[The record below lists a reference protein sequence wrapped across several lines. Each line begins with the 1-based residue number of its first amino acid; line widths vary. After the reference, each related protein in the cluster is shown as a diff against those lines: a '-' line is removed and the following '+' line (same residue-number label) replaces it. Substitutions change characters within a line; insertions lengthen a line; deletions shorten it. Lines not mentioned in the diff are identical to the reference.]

1 MPEAGRGN
9 GVGLKLGSQR
19 ATRLLQSDQ
28 NKALVCPPRLHL
40 RDRQAIKTAAAGLL
54 VQAVGYASRLAIIPL
69 SLALLG
75 PEQYG
80 LWLAVGSLIA
90 WGGVADLGLTPGLVN
105 LVASACGRE
114 DRLSARRYISTA
126 LGAYAVLAGVLFV
139 GFILVSH
146 WQAVPSLLGIRAPE
160 LAARARQ
167 LVALCGALFA
177 LSSLTRVIPT
187 ACIALQEGYYGAWSQ
202 ISGTVVSLAVLVV
215 LTKTGAS
222 LITYALVM
230 GLPPLLAQIGLG
242 AYFFGKRHRDL
253 RPRAGDSNLSSL
265 RELWGVG
272 GWLTL
277 HQAANLAVLYSANL
291 IIANR
296 LGPAAVTQYSVPYA
310 VFAVL
315 ISVAYYTVSPYLPAY
330 ADALARGDVAWI
342 RRRARQTLA
351 LTVMVLGGGGALLVV
366 AGQEGIRLW
375 SAGHVT
381 PTFGLL
387 IALACFSL
395 LKACSNTTG
404 VLLVGLGLVRFAACV
419 YSSVALIY
427 VTTAWLSVRWV
438 GLLGLPVA
446 GALAHA
452 LDVGLSLPY
461 AFKQLRVKIR
471 SGFMVAEACRSVT

>member
-1 MPEAGRGN
+1 VTSSAQKIIG
-9 GVGLKLGSQR
+9 
-19 ATRLLQSDQ
+19 TLQW
-28 NKALVCPPRLHL
+28 
-40 RDRQAIKTAAAGLL
+40 RDRQAVKTAGANVTVLAL
-54 VQAVGYASRLAIIPL
+54 GYAIRLAVIPL
-69 SLALLG
+69 SLKLLG
-75 PEQYG
+75 PELYG

-90 WGGVADLGLTPGLVN
+90 WGGVADLGLAPGLVN
-105 LVASACGRE
+105 LVASACGRD
-114 DRLSARRYISTA
+114 DRASTRRHISTA
-126 LGAYAVLAGVLFV
+126 LGAYAVLAGVLFL
-139 GFILVSH
+139 GFTLVSR
-146 WQAVPSLLGIRAPE
+146 WQALPGLLGIRSPE
-160 LAARARQ
+160 LAVQARL
-167 LVALCGALFA
+167 LVAVCGALFA

-202 ISGTVVSLAVLVV
+202 ISGTVMSLVVLVV

-330 ADALARGDVAWI
+330 AEALARGDVAWI

-351 LTVMVLGGGGALLVV
+351 LTVMVLGGGGALLVI

-387 IALACFSL
+387 IGLACFSL

-427 VTTAWLSVRWV
+427 VTTAWLSVRWL

-446 GALAHA
+446 GAVAHA
-452 LDVGLSLPY
+452 MDVGLSLPY
-461 AFKQLRVKIR
+461 AFKNLRKKPHSV
-471 SGFMVAEACRSVT
+471 SVAVEACRSVI

>member
-1 MPEAGRGN
+1 VTGTARKIIRTLEWRDW
-9 GVGLKLGSQR
+9 Q
-19 ATRLLQSDQ
+19 
-28 NKALVCPPRLHL
+28 AL
-40 RDRQAIKTAAAGLL
+40 KTAGANVTVLAL
-54 VQAVGYASRLAIIPL
+54 GYAIRLVVIPL
-69 SLALLG
+69 SLNLLG

-90 WGGVADLGLTPGLVN
+90 WGGLADLGLAPGLVN

-126 LGAYAVLAGVLFV
+126 LGAYGVLAGVLFL
-139 GFILVSH
+139 GFILVSR
-146 WQAVPSLLGIRAPE
+146 WESFPSLLGIQVPE
-160 LAARARQ
+160 LAAQARQ

-187 ACIALQEGYYGAWSQ
+187 ACTALQEGYYAAWTYLT
-202 ISGTVVSLAVLVV
+202 GSLASLIVLVP
-215 LTKTGAS
+215 LTWTGAS

-253 RPRAGDSNLSSL
+253 RPRAGDWNLSSL

-272 GWLTL
+272 GWLAL
-277 HQAANLAVLYSANL
+277 HQAANLAVLYSATL

-315 ISVAYYTVSPYLPAY
+315 ISTAYNIVSPYLPAY
-330 ADALARGDVAWI
+330 AEARARGDVAWI
-342 RRRARQTLA
+342 RQRARQTLA
-351 LTVMVLGGGGALLVV
+351 LTVMVLGGGGALLVI
-366 AGQEGIRLW
+366 AGQQGIRLW

-387 IALACFSL
+387 IGLACFSL

-419 YSSVALIY
+419 YASVAVIY
-427 VTTAWLSVRWV
+427 LTSAWVSVRW
-438 GLLGLPVA
+438 LGVLALPVA
-446 GALAHA
+446 GAVAHA
-452 LDVGLSLPY
+452 CDVALSVPY
-461 AFKQLRVKIR
+461 ALRQLQDTRAAAKLLPVRRIA
-471 SGFMVAEACRSVT
+471 M